1 MATLILDGI
10 VTSDFKAVLVYWKW
24 RNPLP
29 AHEAFTVHGRKDSR
43 VDIKALEEEH
53 GPLPTD
59 PAEQNQLWYKLS
71 KATANRASVDEAHY
85 AWSLGRDLTN
95 LSFAL
100 LIASAGLAGALQVGG
115 WGWIVLVSAQG
126 LLYIV
131 LSQVAANKGIRF
143 VTTVLAEAVASG

>member
-1 MATLILDGI
+1 MSWWIFPSEA
-10 VTSDFKAVLVYWKW
+10 VTAFAALVGAALGAFLTHWFSRNRDHLQVKRDVLRRLLGYRW
-24 RNPLP
+24 
-29 AHEAFTVHGRKDSR
+29 
-43 VDIKALEEEH
+43 
-53 GPLPTD
+53 
-59 PAEQNQLWYKLS
+59 QL
-71 KATANRASVDEAHY
+71 TEGHY
-85 AWSLGRDLTN
+85 AWLLGRDLTN